1 MKRTTIYL
9 EEIKINKLQVY
20 SYKNKISVSEIIRKA
35 IDNFLEQKEQ
45 TPVRIEYK
53 DIIGIAEGPERNNV
67 SEKVEEFLKEKFS
80 K

>member
-9 EEIKINKLQVY
+9 EEIKINKLQGY